1 MDWSIFGK
9 LYLDFKVNDYTI
21 CDSCST
27 IELLLHP
34 MAGLFN
40 RCTEKVKVFSHF
52 LAIMAEVDLW
62 CIHA

>member
-1 MDWSIFGK
+1 M
-9 LYLDFKVNDYTI
+9 VNDYTI

-62 CIHA
+62 CIHALGKQTREGYSFK

>member
-1 MDWSIFGK
+1 M
-9 LYLDFKVNDYTI
+9 VNDYTI

-40 RCTEKVKVFSHF
+40 CCTEKVKVFSHF

>member
-1 MDWSIFGK
+1 M
-9 LYLDFKVNDYTI
+9 VNDYTI
-21 CDSCST
+21 CDSYST

-40 RCTEKVKVFSHF
+40 RCTEKVKVFLHF

-62 CIHA
+62 GVHA